1 MLRIDDLD
9 ALRNRAG
16 AENTILQTLAT
27 FGFEP
32 DGETVRQSRRLS
44 LYADA
49 LDALGRRGLLFHCAC
64 SRREISET
72 VTMAGEQRCVGD
84 CRRRAVDPSRSSIRV
99 ALDRL
104 RPCSVQDRSGR
115 AISFDPRVQADVI
128 VRRRDG
134 VLAYHLATVVD
145 DAAQGVTDVVRGG
158 DLLES
163 TAWQLGLQQA
173 LGLPTPRYL
182 HLPLIVDAHGDK
194 LSKSMAALPVD
205 DASPLPALRAAWQ
218 ALGQAPALLAGLPTV
233 TQAMQAAARGFR
245 PERLPKVTH
254 MTFAAAHNNPVAGAV

>member
-44 LYADA
+44 LYANA

-104 RPCSVQDRSGR
+104 RPCSAQDRSGR

-182 HLPLIVDAHGDK
+182 HLPVVTEPDGGK
-194 LSKSMAALPVD
+194 LSKSARALPL
-205 DASPLPALRAAWQ
+205 DAGAAPALLRRALEL
-218 ALGQAPALLAGLPTV
+218 LGQAPPPETDEIQAIWRAALARWDP
-233 TQAMQAAARGFR
+233 AAASRR
-245 PERLPKVTH
+245 TEVR
-254 MTFAAAHNNPVAGAV
+254 A